1 MALAEVMQNIPAKEA
16 RVMTVAEGKADGV
29 VANRVNAADRYVP
42 LSRRRCLL
50 SGAMSLNLRRGRL
63 DPQQLGRY

>member
-16 RVMTVAEGKADGV
+16 RVMTVAESKADGV
-29 VANRVNAADRYVP
+29 VANRINAADRYVP
-42 LSRRRCLL
+42 LSGWRCLL
-50 SGAMSLNLRRGRL
+50 SGAMPLNLRRGRL